1 MDYLVGT
8 DGNDERYGMESD
20 DQLDGSWSDDVYIV
34 GSPADAQ
41 PAELARFLQVPL
53 KSP

>member
-1 MDYLVGT
+1 MFEGRDEA
-8 DGNDERYGMESD
+8 GNGFIPFFM
-20 DQLDGSWSDDVYIV
+20 GKC
-34 GSPADAQ
+34 PADAQ